1 MEAALVALIRIQPSS
16 ISQLAVQMGFQKSN
30 LLAAMAGNRSLPER
44 IQGDLL
50 ALIGL
55 DKNGAF
61 TPQRIY
67 RWRVRDV
74 HHLAPL
80 LGAGLLGNITL
91 YAMKPPRRQ
100 QALAAEYWL
109 LESTTSTLA
118 ILRARPEVLVS
129 QEIPGITL
137 SGEVVDTPEPAQ
149 WWTDGVPRAVVMTML
164 EQLKTRR
171 TQPAVSWSQ
180 VIAEAERR
188 GVSPDTVLD
197 AVLRM
202 GQ

>member
-16 ISQLAVQMGFQKSN
+16 ISQLAAQMGFQKSN

-74 HHLAPL
+74 HHLEPL

-91 YAMKPPRRQ
+91 YAMKPSRRQ

-109 LESTTSTLA
+109 LESVTSTLA
-118 ILRARPEVLVS
+118 ILRARPEVLAS
-129 QEIPGITL
+129 KEIPGITL
-137 SGEVVDTPEPAQ
+137 SAEVVYTPEPAQ

-164 EQLKTRR
+164 EQLKTGRA
-171 TQPAVSWSQ
+171 QPVVSWSQ

-188 GVSPDTVLD
+188 GVSPGTVME

-202 GQ
+202 GR